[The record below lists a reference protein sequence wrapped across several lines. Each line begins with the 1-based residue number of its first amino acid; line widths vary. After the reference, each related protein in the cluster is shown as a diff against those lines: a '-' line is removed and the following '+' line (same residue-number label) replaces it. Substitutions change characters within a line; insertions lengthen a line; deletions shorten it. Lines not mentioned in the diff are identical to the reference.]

1 MMNRTPAFP
10 RKLVSLRRGAA
21 FLIGLAFLLA
31 LAAGAMAD
39 LPGGLFR
46 PVDDSQFRDRP
57 ARLTPIRGSAFM
69 TGNLSDLVAIAVV
82 FEGQT
87 LRVES
92 SNLQID
98 PPRSG
103 TITSFLQSEAN
114 PQGLQLFEVRNLAG
128 ETLGYLLANDEWIE
142 FGYIEPNGRVFLSGI
157 EPVNP

>member
-1 MMNRTPAFP
+1 MKTRTSFFP
-10 RKLVSLRRGAA
+10 RRLGSLHRGAA
-21 FLIGLAFLLA
+21 FLVGMALLLA

-57 ARLTPIRGSAFM
+57 ARLIPIRGSTFM

-92 SNLQID
+92 SNLQVE

-114 PQGLQLFEVRNLAG
+114 PQGFQLFEVRNLAG

-142 FGYIEPNGRVFLSGI
+142 FGFVEPNGKVFLSGI